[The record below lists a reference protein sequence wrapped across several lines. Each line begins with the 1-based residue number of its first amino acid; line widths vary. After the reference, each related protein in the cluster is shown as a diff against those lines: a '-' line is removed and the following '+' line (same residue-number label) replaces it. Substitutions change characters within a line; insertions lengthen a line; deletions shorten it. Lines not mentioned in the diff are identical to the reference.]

1 MEAWSEFWW
10 FCVVSLSVTF
20 GGPLTSV
27 WVYQTNCDPQALGPR
42 RRLWQWDT
50 HILSWSSIYRAAF
63 LILLKSGSCPWV
75 CYSVQCAG
83 RGNHHHHHEWQLT
96 LGCQRSLAHESYPE
110 LAVRPLLETENRIQ
124 YFLCLLRLTTFCQ
137 VVQGRMGN
145 EDHLQQDT
153 FLMVLKI
160 DSTSNTMNI
169 SALRGCHKPASSE
182 EAMLQN
188 SQDTISLMRF
198 FVFVVLKDVFT
209 MPLSSQNLSDAMKL
223 NRTQSAH

>member
-1 MEAWSEFWW
+1 MCRRGQQQQQPSPPSPRMATDNG
-10 FCVVSLSVTF
+10 VSKIIS
-20 GGPLTSV
+20 
-27 WVYQTNCDPQALGPR
+27 
-42 RRLWQWDT
+42 
-50 HILSWSSIYRAAF
+50 
-63 LILLKSGSCPWV
+63 
-75 CYSVQCAG
+75 
-83 RGNHHHHHEWQLT
+83 T
-96 LGCQRSLAHESYPE
+96 LYLHESYPE

-124 YFLCLLRLTTFCQ
+124 YFLCRLRLTTFHH
-137 VVQGRMGN
+137 VVQGRIGN

-160 DSTSNTMNI
+160 YSTSNTMNI

-223 NRTQSAH
+223 DTTQSAH